1 MTYRELLMLYKSGKL
16 DEQSRKKVE
25 ADIERQDAISD
36 YLFNESDI
44 PDLDICKKEK
54 ENYDDAKDDTD
65 EKFIRMIHRSIRR
78 VFIKMGLIVG
88 AVILAVLLCVIF
100 LLPSAVSLFYYDPT
114 ETVGQNAQTG
124 SETNRMSLD
133 LSVYTEMFLPGCYR
147 NKVIADSEGYGKYTI
162 SIPQVASYTGTFTD
176 LTGTLERGKLTLYNT
191 NVLKAPAGNAFLLP
205 AGTPGATAS
214 LQDEGGAL
222 IGPAGTKEEA
232 YAALDALD
240 EDEWYLAYIS
250 LADITDYET
259 FYRWLEEKKLTY
271 GSLWCGVYTEDENGV
286 FLTGSDAV
294 GFSPQLAGECI
305 DWDRNAYPKLSLLDN
320 AAEDGHWDD
329 AENGEA
335 MQTHFISMLRYLKEH
350 NDIMTIMNAGAL
362 DFDGM
367 IRSIEENGLRIYGF
381 AVGAKKDTLLCL
393 SKDPAVSYIYTNAMI

>member
-78 VFIKMGLIVG
+78 VFKKMGLIVG

-176 LTGTLERGKLTLYNT
+176 LTGILERGKLTLYNT

-232 YAALDALD
+232 KKA
-240 EDEWYLAYIS
+240 YLRFS
-250 LADITDYET
+250 VVRCL
-259 FYRWLEEKKLTY
+259 YR
-271 GSLWCGVYTEDENGV
+271 
-286 FLTGSDAV
+286 
-294 GFSPQLAGECI
+294 
-305 DWDRNAYPKLSLLDN
+305 R
-320 AAEDGHWDD
+320 
-329 AENGEA
+329 
-335 MQTHFISMLRYLKEH
+335 
-350 NDIMTIMNAGAL
+350 
-362 DFDGM
+362 
-367 IRSIEENGLRIYGF
+367 
-381 AVGAKKDTLLCL
+381 
-393 SKDPAVSYIYTNAMI
+393 